1 MYTTTT
7 LYYIPFT
14 LAAVYHPRLDE
25 HSLQRRLL
33 GPAVPLWDPVDSTE
47 PRIYLSIYLRFF
59 LTPDHKG
66 VYDLIYAAE
75 RLTLLTA
82 KDNKAKL
89 VSLRV
94 LGYLV
99 LLAPGPD
106 HKALAEIA
114 TAVRT
119 TDSSDLY
126 VLGEIYSDCFVRS
139 FYKFKGSR
147 TPFTPSHPSRPSFD
161 ARVQEIKATILQ
173 APKNHS
179 EAKDKALVRDGYR
192 CVVTGIIDT
201 KCKGF
206 FDLTEL
212 KNSGT
217 LRTECAHIM
226 PEATYFDLD
235 KGKTKDYSASVLA
248 VFDRFGVQFDKLNE
262 GNIHSLWNVMTLV
275 QPIHDSFDRLELW
288 FEATSNEHE
297 YFIKTTDE
305 TNRLLSELNGPITL
319 TSSDPDVP
327 LPDPKLLAFHAAAC
341 RVAHLSGATEYMEEI
356 LRDFERLNV
365 LAEDGGS
372 LAILEHAFFQAGLVR
387 VEV

>member
-1 MYTTTT
+1 M
-7 LYYIPFT
+7 LI
-14 LAAVYHPRLDE
+14 
-25 HSLQRRLL
+25 Q
-33 GPAVPLWDPVDSTE
+33 G
-47 PRIYLSIYLRFF
+47 LSPGELPKSDDILHFF
-59 LTPDHKG
+59 LTPGHKS
-66 VYDLIYAAE
+66 VYDLVYAAE

-89 VSLRV
+89 VGLRV

-106 HKALAEIA
+106 HKPLAEIA
-114 TAVRT
+114 TAVRI

-126 VLGEIYSDCFVRS
+126 VLGGIYSDCFARS

-147 TPFTPSHPSRPSFD
+147 TPFTPSHPSRPSID
-161 ARVQEIKATILQ
+161 VRVQGIKATILQ
-173 APKNHS
+173 APKKIIPRPKIKS
-179 EAKDKALVRDGYR
+179 ALARDGYR

-212 KNSGT
+212 KKSGT
-217 LRTECAHIM
+217 LRTECAHII
-226 PEATYFDLD
+226 PEATYFLLSQ
-235 KGKTKDYSASVLA
+235 KDYSASVLA

-275 QPIHDSFDRLELW
+275 QPIRDCFDRLELYILLYTLTV
-288 FEATSNEHE
+288 FSSFVLRAMS
-297 YFIKTTDE
+297 
-305 TNRLLSELNGPITL
+305 TNISSKQLMKPTGYCQNCITL
-319 TSSDPDVP
+319 TSSDPKLP

-341 RVAHLSGATEYMEEI
+341 RIAHLSGAAEYMDEI
-356 LRDFERLNV
+356 LRDFERLSV

-372 LAILEHAFFQAGLVR
+372 LAILEHGNSGTCLFPGR
-387 VEV
+387 IGSS

>member
-1 MYTTTT
+1 M
-7 LYYIPFT
+7 LIQGLSPGE
-14 LAAVYHPRLDE
+14 LPKSDDILRL
-25 HSLQRRLL
+25 
-33 GPAVPLWDPVDSTE
+33 
-47 PRIYLSIYLRFF
+47 F
-59 LTPDHKG
+59 LTPSHKS
-66 VYDLIYAAE
+66 VYDIVYAAE
-75 RLTLLTA
+75 QSTLLTA

-99 LLAPGPD
+99 LLVPGPD

-119 TDSSDLY
+119 TDSSDLH

-147 TPFTPSHPSRPSFD
+147 TPFIPSHPSRPSFD
-161 ARVQEIKATILQ
+161 VRIQEIKATILQ

-192 CVVTGIIDT
+192 CVVTGTIDT
-201 KCKGF
+201 ECKGF

-212 KNSGT
+212 KKSGT
-217 LRTECAHIM
+217 LRTECAHII
-226 PEATYFDLD
+226 PEATYFGLD

-288 FEATSNEHE
+288 FEATGNVHE

-319 TSSDPDVP
+319 TSSDSNVP
-327 LPDPKLLAFHAAAC
+327 LPDPNLLAFHAAAC
-341 RVAHLSGATEYMEEI
+341 RVAYLSGATEYMEEI

-372 LAILEHAFFQAGLVR
+372 LAILEHAFFQAGLV
-387 VEV
+387 

>member
-1 MYTTTT
+1 M
-7 LYYIPFT
+7 LI
-14 LAAVYHPRLDE
+14 
-25 HSLQRRLL
+25 Q
-33 GPAVPLWDPVDSTE
+33 G
-47 PRIYLSIYLRFF
+47 LSPGELPKSDDILHFF
-59 LTPDHKG
+59 LTPGHKS
-66 VYDLIYAAE
+66 VYDLVYAAE
-75 RLTLLTA
+75 RLTLLTT

-119 TDSSDLY
+119 TDLSDLY

-139 FYKFKGSR
+139 FYKVKGSQ

-192 CVVTGIIDT
+192 CVVTGTIDT
-201 KCKGF
+201 ECKGF

-212 KNSGT
+212 KKSGT
-217 LRTECAHIM
+217 LRTECAHII
-226 PEATYFDLD
+226 PEATYFGLD

-288 FEATSNEHE
+288 FEATDNEHE

-319 TSSDPDVP
+319 TSSDPNVP

-341 RVAHLSGATEYMEEI
+341 RVAYLSGATEYMEEI

>member
-1 MYTTTT
+1 M
-7 LYYIPFT
+7 LI
-14 LAAVYHPRLDE
+14 
-25 HSLQRRLL
+25 Q
-33 GPAVPLWDPVDSTE
+33 G
-47 PRIYLSIYLRFF
+47 LSPGELPKSDDILHFF
-59 LTPDHKG
+59 LTPGHKS
-66 VYDLIYAAE
+66 VYDLVYAAE
-75 RLTLLTA
+75 RLTLLTT

-119 TDSSDLY
+119 TDLSDLY

-139 FYKFKGSR
+139 CELYRNIQGTLTDILLVYKVKGSQ

-192 CVVTGIIDT
+192 CVVTGTIDT
-201 KCKGF
+201 ECKGF

-212 KNSGT
+212 KKSGT
-217 LRTECAHIM
+217 LRTECAHII
-226 PEATYFDLD
+226 PEATYFGLD
-235 KGKTKDYSASVLA
+235 KGKTVCHYSASVLA

-288 FEATSNEHE
+288 FEATVSILLYALTVFSSFHE

-319 TSSDPDVP
+319 TSSDPNVP

-341 RVAHLSGATEYMEEI
+341 RVAYLSGATEYMEEI

>member
-1 MYTTTT
+1 
-7 LYYIPFT
+7 
-14 LAAVYHPRLDE
+14 
-25 HSLQRRLL
+25 
-33 GPAVPLWDPVDSTE
+33 
-47 PRIYLSIYLRFF
+47 
-59 LTPDHKG
+59 
-66 VYDLIYAAE
+66 
-75 RLTLLTA
+75 
-82 KDNKAKL
+82 
-89 VSLRV
+89 RV

-106 HKALAEIA
+106 HKALAEIV
-114 TAVRT
+114 TAVKT

-139 FYKFKGSR
+139 CELYHNIQGALTDTLLVYKFKGSR

-212 KNSGT
+212 KKSGT

-226 PEATYFDLD
+226 PETTYFGLD

-275 QPIHDSFDRLELW
+275 QPIHDCFNRLELW
-288 FEATSNEHE
+288 FEATDNEHE

-319 TSSDPDVP
+319 TSSDPNVP
-327 LPDPKLLAFHAAAC
+327 LPDSKLLAFHAAAC

-356 LRDFERLNV
+356 LRDFSRLNV

-372 LAILEHAFFQAGLVR
+372 LAILEHA
-387 VEV
+387 